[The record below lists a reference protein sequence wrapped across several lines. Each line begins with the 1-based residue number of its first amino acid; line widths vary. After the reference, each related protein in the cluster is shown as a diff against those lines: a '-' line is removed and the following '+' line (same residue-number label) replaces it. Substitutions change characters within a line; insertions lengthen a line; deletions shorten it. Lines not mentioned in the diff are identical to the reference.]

1 MKPLQRVT
9 KDNLVMAA
17 TVMVVI
23 PIVIVY
29 FFFQRWIVRGFTIS
43 GFRG

>member
-1 MKPLQRVT
+1 
-9 KDNLVMAA
+9 MAA

-29 FFFQRWIVRGFTIS
+29 FFFQRWIVRGITLT
-43 GFRG
+43 GFK